1 MVSKLTT
8 SIRHMSQNPL
18 VRKTLRSRFET
29 VKLLGSG
36 GSGNTY
42 LLKGSKGNIYH
53 KYSLA
58 RKTLRNRFEII
69 KHLGSGGSGDT
80 YLAVDLDLPG
90 QPHCVVKHFHPKD
103 SNPAVLPIAKK
114 LFDREAEVLYQLG
127 NDHDQIPRLF
137 AHFNEDGD
145 FYLVQEFIDGHALT
159 QEIIPGQRLS
169 ENAVLNLLKDILEV
183 LAFVHQNNIIHRDI
197 KPQNLMRRHC
207 DQKIVLIDFGSIK
220 KIGALGA
227 GLTIAVGTPGYMPSE
242 QAKGKPK
249 LCSDIYA
256 VGMIGIQALTGL
268 IPEQLQ
274 EDPNSGEV
282 IWRDRAQVSDA
293 LANILDT
300 MVCDRHI
307 QRYQS
312 AEEALQALNSN
323 LALPQS
329 SKSDGI
335 NQNTDDTYLLS
346 YRNFILLLG
355 IGLGA
360 TTSLIVI
367 VLIYTFIHTG
377 ASSPNKP
384 TQLNNFREKLL
395 EPRFTNVNVNSL
407 IAKSAAERGGCKSKC
422 TIANTNKKQIESHD
436 SSQL

>member
-1 MVSKLTT
+1 
-8 SIRHMSQNPL
+8 MSQNPL

-29 VKLLGSG
+29 VKLTGSG
-36 GSGNTY
+36 KSGNTY
-42 LLKGSKGNIYH
+42 LLGGAIGNRYR
-53 KYSLA
+53 YSLA
-58 RKTLRNRFEII
+58 RKTLRNRFEIV

-103 SNPAVLPIAKK
+103 SNPAILPIAKK

-159 QEIIPGQRLS
+159 EEIIPGQRLN
-169 ENAVLNLLKDILEV
+169 ENTVLNLLKEILEV
-183 LAFVHQNNIIHRDI
+183 LDFVHQHDIIHRDI
-197 KPQNLMRRHC
+197 KPQNLMRRYC
-207 DQKIVLIDFGSIK
+207 DRKIVLIDFGSIK

-249 LCSDIYA
+249 LSSDIYA

-268 IPEQLQ
+268 IPEQLP
-274 EDPNSGEV
+274 EEPSTGEV

-300 MVCDRHI
+300 MVRDRYN

-312 AEEALQALNSN
+312 ATEALQALNSDRG
-323 LALPQS
+323 LSQS
-329 SKSDGI
+329 SPAGI
-335 NQNTDDTYLLS
+335 NQNADDSYLLT
-346 YRNFILLLG
+346 YKNFILLLG

-367 VLIYTFIHTG
+367 VLIYTFINTG
-377 ASSPNKP
+377 TSLPNQP
-384 TQLNNFREKLL
+384 TPLKSFLEKFVEFPLTNTNILL
-395 EPRFTNVNVNSL
+395 
-407 IAKSAAERGGCKSKC
+407 AKSAPNRRICQSNC
-422 TIANTNKKQIESHD
+422 TIIKTIK
-436 SSQL
+436 

>member
-1 MVSKLTT
+1 MVSKLII
-8 SIRHMSQNPL
+8 SIRQMSQNPL

-29 VKLLGSG
+29 VKLLGSR
-36 GSGNTY
+36 GSSNTY
-42 LLKGSKGNIYH
+42 LLAGARRNRHEKP
-53 KYSLA
+53 LT
-58 RKTLRNRFEII
+58 RKTLRNRFEIV

-80 YLAVDLDLPG
+80 YLALDLDLPG

-103 SNPAVLPIAKK
+103 SNPAILPIAKK

-137 AHFNEDGD
+137 AHFDEDGD

-197 KPQNLMRRHC
+197 KPQNLMRRHS

-227 GLTIAVGTPGYMPSE
+227 GLTISVGTPGYMPSE

-274 EDPNSGEV
+274 EDPNTGGV
-282 IWRDRAQVSDA
+282 IWRDLVEVSDA

-300 MVCDRHI
+300 MVSDRYN

-312 AEEALQALNSN
+312 ATEALQALNSD
-323 LALPQS
+323 LGLSES
-329 SKSDGI
+329 SESTGI
-335 NQNTDDTYLLS
+335 KLNTDDTYLLS
-346 YRNFILLLG
+346 YKNFILLLG

-367 VLIYTFIHTG
+367 VLIYMFINTG
-377 ASSPNKP
+377 KSSPNQP
-384 TQLNNFREKLL
+384 TQLNNFIERLV

-407 IAKSAAERGGCKSKC
+407 IPKSPEK
-422 TIANTNKKQIESHD
+422 
-436 SSQL
+436 

>member
-1 MVSKLTT
+1 
-8 SIRHMSQNPL
+8 MSQNPL

-29 VKLLGSG
+29 VKVMGSG
-36 GSGNTY
+36 ESGNTY
-42 LLKGSKGNIYH
+42 LVGGATRNRH
-53 KYSLA
+53 RYSLN
-58 RKTLRNRFEII
+58 RKTLRNRFEIV

-80 YLAVDLDLPG
+80 YLAIDLDLPG

-159 QEIIPGQRLS
+159 QEIVPGQRLN
-169 ENAVLNLLKDILEV
+169 ENTVVNLLKDILEV
-183 LAFVHQNNIIHRDI
+183 LAFVHQHDIIHRDI
-197 KPQNLMRRHC
+197 KPQNLMRRYC

-268 IPEQLQ
+268 IPEQLP
-274 EDPNSGEV
+274 EDPSTGEV
-282 IWRDRAQVSDA
+282 IWRDKAEVSDT

-300 MVCDRHI
+300 MVRDRYN

-312 AEEALQALNSN
+312 ATEALQALNSDV
-323 LALPQS
+323 ALSESSQS
-329 SKSDGI
+329 VDI
-335 NQNTDDTYLLS
+335 NHKADDTYLLT

-367 VLIYTFIHTG
+367 VLIYTFINTG
-377 ASSPNKP
+377 TSLQNQPTPLKSFLERFVEFPLANTSS
-384 TQLNNFREKLL
+384 LL
-395 EPRFTNVNVNSL
+395 
-407 IAKSAAERGGCKSKC
+407 AKSAPKRRICQSNC
-422 TIANTNKKQIESHD
+422 TIAKTTKEQI
-436 SSQL
+436 

>member
-1 MVSKLTT
+1 MVNKLTI

-18 VRKTLRSRFET
+18 VRKKLRSRFET
-29 VKLLGSG
+29 VKLLESG

-42 LLKGSKGNIYH
+42 LLSGARRKRH
-53 KYSLA
+53 QYSLA
-58 RKTLRNRFEII
+58 RKTLRNRFEIV

-80 YLAVDLDLPG
+80 YLAIDLDLPG

-103 SNPAVLPIAKK
+103 PNPAVVAIAKS

-127 NDHDQIPRLF
+127 NDHNQIPRLF
-137 AHFNEDGD
+137 AHFNENGD

-159 QEIIPGQRLS
+159 QEIVPGQRLS
-169 ENAVLNLLKDILEV
+169 ENVVLNLLKEILEV
-183 LAFVHQNNIIHRDI
+183 LSFVHENNIIHRDI
-197 KPQNLMRRHC
+197 KPQNLMRRYS

-227 GLTIAVGTPGYMPSE
+227 GLTISVGTPGYMPSE

-274 EDPNSGEV
+274 EDPNTGEV
-282 IWRDRAQVSDA
+282 LWRDQVEVSDA

-300 MVCDRHI
+300 MVSDRYN

-312 AEEALQALNSN
+312 ATEALQALNSEM
-323 LALPQS
+323 ALSEPSES
-329 SKSDGI
+329 SGI
-335 NQNTDDTYLLS
+335 KQNTDDTYLLS

-355 IGLGA
+355 IGLGV

-367 VLIYTFIHTG
+367 VLIYMFINTG
-377 ASSPNKP
+377 TSSPNQP
-384 TQLNNFREKLL
+384 TQLNNFIEKFV
-395 EPRFTNVNVNSL
+395 EPRFTNVDVNNL
-407 IAKSAAERGGCKSKC
+407 IRKSKL
-422 TIANTNKKQIESHD
+422 TE
-436 SSQL
+436 

>member
-1 MVSKLTT
+1 MVSKLKS

-18 VRKTLRSRFET
+18 IRKTLRSRFET
-29 VKLLGSG
+29 VKLMGSG

-42 LLKGSKGNIYH
+42 LLGGAISNRYR
-53 KYSLA
+53 YSFA
-58 RKTLRNRFEII
+58 RKTLRNRFEIV

-103 SNPAVLPIAKK
+103 SSPAVLPIAKK

-137 AHFNEDGD
+137 AHFDEDGD

-159 QEIIPGQRLS
+159 QEIVPGQRLS
-169 ENAVLNLLKDILEV
+169 ENAVCNLLKDILEV
-183 LAFVHQNNIIHRDI
+183 LDFVHQHNIIHRDI
-197 KPQNLMRRHC
+197 KPQNLMRRHS

-227 GLTIAVGTPGYMPSE
+227 GLTITVGTPGYMPSE

-274 EDPNSGEV
+274 EDPNTGEV
-282 IWRDRAQVSDA
+282 IWRDQAQVSDA

-300 MVCDRHI
+300 MVRDRYN

-312 AEEALQALNSN
+312 ATEALQALNS
-323 LALPQS
+323 ALVLSQS
-329 SKSDGI
+329 SQSAGI
-335 NQNTDDTYLLS
+335 NQNTDDSYLLT

-367 VLIYTFIHTG
+367 VLIYTFINTG
-377 ASSPNKP
+377 RSVPNQP
-384 TQLNNFREKLL
+384 TPLKSFLEKFVELPL
-395 EPRFTNVNVNSL
+395 TKRNSL
-407 IAKSAAERGGCKSKC
+407 VAKSAANREICQSNC
-422 TIANTNKKQIESHD
+422 TIEKTTK
-436 SSQL
+436 

>member
-1 MVSKLTT
+1 MVSKLTS

-18 VRKTLRSRFET
+18 VRKKLRSRFET
-29 VKLLGSG
+29 VKLLESG
-36 GSGNTY
+36 DSGNTY
-42 LLKGSKGNIYH
+42 LLAGARRNMH
-53 KYSLA
+53 QYSLT

-90 QPHCVVKHFHPKD
+90 QPHCVVKHFQPKD

-137 AHFNEDGD
+137 AHFDEDGD

-159 QEIIPGQRLS
+159 QEIVSGQRLS
-169 ENAVLNLLKDILEV
+169 ESVVLSLLKDILEV

-197 KPQNLMRRHC
+197 KPQNLMRRRS
-207 DQKIVLIDFGSIK
+207 DRKIVLIDFGSIK

-268 IPEQLQ
+268 IPEQIK
-274 EDPNSGEV
+274 EDPNTGEV
-282 IWRDRAQVSDA
+282 LWRDQVQVSDA

-300 MVCDRHI
+300 MVRDRYN

-312 AEEALQALNSN
+312 ATEALQALNSA
-323 LALPQS
+323 LLLPQS
-329 SKSDGI
+329 SESAGI
-335 NQNTDDTYLLS
+335 NQNSDDTYLLN
-346 YRNFILLLG
+346 YRNFVLLLG
-355 IGLGA
+355 IGLGEIGRA
-360 TTSLIVI
+360 HV
-367 VLIYTFIHTG
+367 
-377 ASSPNKP
+377 
-384 TQLNNFREKLL
+384 
-395 EPRFTNVNVNSL
+395 
-407 IAKSAAERGGCKSKC
+407 
-422 TIANTNKKQIESHD
+422 
-436 SSQL
+436 

>member
-1 MVSKLTT
+1 MVSKLTS

-18 VRKTLRSRFET
+18 VRKKLRSRFET
-29 VKLLGSG
+29 VKLLESG

-42 LLKGSKGNIYH
+42 LLAGARGNRDQ
-53 KYSLA
+53 YSLP

-90 QPHCVVKHFHPKD
+90 QPHCVVKHFQPKD

-137 AHFNEDGD
+137 AHFDEDGD

-159 QEIIPGQRLS
+159 QEIVSGQRLS
-169 ENAVLNLLKDILEV
+169 ENAVLSLLKDILEV

-197 KPQNLMRRHC
+197 KPQNLMRRHS

-268 IPEQLQ
+268 IPEQIK
-274 EDPNSGEV
+274 EDPNTGEV
-282 IWRDRAQVSDA
+282 LWRDQVQVSDA

-300 MVCDRHI
+300 MVRDRYN

-312 AEEALQALNSN
+312 ATEALQALNSA
-323 LALPQS
+323 LLLPQS
-329 SKSDGI
+329 SESAGI
-335 NQNTDDTYLLS
+335 NQNADDTYLLN
-346 YRNFILLLG
+346 YRNFLLLLG

-360 TTSLIVI
+360 TTSFIVLI
-367 VLIYTFIHTG
+367 LIYTFINTG
-377 ASSPNKP
+377 ASSPNQP
-384 TQLNNFREKLL
+384 TQLNNFIEKLV
-395 EPRFTNVNVNSL
+395 EQRFTNANVNSL
-407 IAKSAAERGGCKSKC
+407 IIKSAAKKGVCKNNCS
-422 TIANTNKKQIESHD
+422 IAKIIKKQIESHD
-436 SSQL
+436 SSPL

>member
-1 MVSKLTT
+1 
-8 SIRHMSQNPL
+8 MSQNPL

-29 VKLLGSG
+29 VKLHKSG
-36 GSGNTY
+36 GYGNTY
-42 LLKGSKGNIYH
+42 LLASARRNRHQY
-53 KYSLA
+53 YLA
-58 RKTLRNRFEII
+58 GKTLRNRFEIV

-90 QPHCVVKHFHPKD
+90 QPYCVVKHFHPKD
-103 SNPAVLPIAKK
+103 PNPAVLPIAKS

-127 NDHDQIPRLF
+127 NAHDQIPRLF

-159 QEIIPGQRLS
+159 QEIVSGQCLS
-169 ENAVLNLLKDILEV
+169 ENAVLNLLKDMLEV
-183 LAFVHQNNIIHRDI
+183 LAFVHQHNIIHRDI
-197 KPQNLMRRHC
+197 KPQNLMRRHS

-256 VGMIGIQALTGL
+256 VGMIAIQALTGL

-274 EDPNSGEV
+274 DDPNTGEV
-282 IWRDRAQVSDA
+282 IWRDKAQVSDG

-300 MVCDRHI
+300 MVRDRYN
-307 QRYQS
+307 QRYQT
-312 AEEALQALNSN
+312 AVEALQALNSD
-323 LALPQS
+323 LVLSQS
-329 SKSDGI
+329 SQSAGI
-335 NQNTDDTYLLS
+335 NQNTDDSYSLT

-360 TTSLIVI
+360 ITSLIVL
-367 VLIYTFIHTG
+367 VLIYTFINTG
-377 ASSPNKP
+377 TSPPKQP
-384 TQLNNFREKLL
+384 TQLNNFIEKFI
-395 EPRFTNVNVNSL
+395 ERRFTNVNLNSIAVKLAVNRGVYKSNSP
-407 IAKSAAERGGCKSKC
+407 IAK
-422 TIANTNKKQIESHD
+422 TTKK
-436 SSQL
+436 

>member
-1 MVSKLTT
+1 
-8 SIRHMSQNPL
+8 MSQNPL
-18 VRKTLRSRFET
+18 VRKTHRSRFET
-29 VKLLGSG
+29 VKLLRSR

-42 LLKGSKGNIYH
+42 LLAGAIRNKEQS
-53 KYSLA
+53 SLVT
-58 RKTLRNRFEII
+58 KTLRNRFEIV

-80 YLAVDLDLPG
+80 YLAVDRDLPG

-127 NDHDQIPRLF
+127 NDHNQIPRLF

-145 FYLVQEFIDGHALT
+145 FYLVQEFIDGDALT
-159 QEIIPGQRLS
+159 QEIVLGQRLS

-183 LAFVHQNNIIHRDI
+183 LAFVHQHNIIHRDI
-197 KPQNLMRRHC
+197 KPQNLMRRHS

-220 KIGALGA
+220 RIGALGG

-274 EDPNSGEV
+274 EDPNTGEV
-282 IWRDRAQVSDA
+282 IWRDQARVSDA
-293 LANILDT
+293 LANVLDT
-300 MVCDRHI
+300 MVRDRFS

-312 AEEALQALNSN
+312 ATEALQALNSV
-323 LALPQS
+323 LALSQS
-329 SKSDGI
+329 SQSAAI
-335 NQNTDDTYLLS
+335 NQNTDDSYLLT
-346 YRNFILLLG
+346 YKNFILLLG
-355 IGLGA
+355 IGLG
-360 TTSLIVI
+360 TITSFIVI
-367 VLIYTFIHTG
+367 VLIYTFINTG
-377 ASSPNKP
+377 RSPSNQP
-384 TQLNNFREKLL
+384 TQLNNFLDKLV
-395 EPRFTNVNVNSL
+395 EPRFTNVNVNSRV
-407 IAKSAAERGGCKSKC
+407 AKLAANRGVDQSNS
-422 TIANTNKKQIESHD
+422 TITKTTKKKIESHYMRKN
-436 SSQL
+436 

>member
-1 MVSKLTT
+1 
-8 SIRHMSQNPL
+8 MSQNPL
-18 VRKTLRSRFET
+18 IRKTLRSRFET
-29 VKLLGSG
+29 VKLMGSG

-42 LLKGSKGNIYH
+42 LLGGAISNRYR
-53 KYSLA
+53 YSFA
-58 RKTLRNRFEII
+58 RKTLRNRFEIV

-103 SNPAVLPIAKK
+103 SSPAVLPIAKK

-137 AHFNEDGD
+137 AHFDEDGD

-159 QEIIPGQRLS
+159 QEIVPGQCLN

-183 LAFVHQNNIIHRDI
+183 LAFVHQHNIIHRDI
-197 KPQNLMRRHC
+197 KPQNLMRRYS

-268 IPEQLQ
+268 IPEQLP
-274 EDPNSGEV
+274 EDPNTGEV
-282 IWRDRAQVSDA
+282 IWRDQAQVSDA

-300 MVCDRHI
+300 MVRDRYN

-312 AEEALQALNSN
+312 ATEALQALNS
-323 LALPQS
+323 ALVLSQS
-329 SKSDGI
+329 SQSAGI
-335 NQNTDDTYLLS
+335 NQNTDDSYLLT

-367 VLIYTFIHTG
+367 VLIYTFINTG
-377 ASSPNKP
+377 RSVPNQP
-384 TQLNNFREKLL
+384 TPLKSFLEKFVELPL
-395 EPRFTNVNVNSL
+395 TKRNSL
-407 IAKSAAERGGCKSKC
+407 VAKSAANREICQSNC
-422 TIANTNKKQIESHD
+422 TIEKTTK
-436 SSQL
+436 

>member
-1 MVSKLTT
+1 
-8 SIRHMSQNPL
+8 MSQNPL

-29 VKLLGSG
+29 VKLMGSG
-36 GSGNTY
+36 VSGSTY
-42 LLKGSKGNIYH
+42 LLGGATRNRY
-53 KYSLA
+53 KYSIA
-58 RKTLRNRFEII
+58 KKILRNRFEIV

-114 LFDREAEVLYQLG
+114 LFAREAEVLYQLG
-127 NDHDQIPRLF
+127 NNHDQIPRLF
-137 AHFNEDGD
+137 AHFDEDGD

-169 ENAVLNLLKDILEV
+169 ENAVLSLLKDILEV
-183 LAFVHQNNIIHRDI
+183 LAFVHEHNIIHRDI
-197 KPQNLMRRHC
+197 KPQNLMRRYS

-256 VGMIGIQALTGL
+256 VGMIAIQALTGL
-268 IPEQLQ
+268 IPEQLP
-274 EDPNSGEV
+274 EDPNTGEV
-282 IWRDRAQVSDA
+282 IWRDKVQVSEA

-300 MVCDRHI
+300 MICDRYN

-312 AEEALQALNSN
+312 ATEALQALNS
-323 LALPQS
+323 ALLSSQS
-329 SKSDGI
+329 LQSAGI
-335 NQNTDDTYLLS
+335 NQNADDSYWLT

-360 TTSLIVI
+360 ATSLIVI

-377 ASSPNKP
+377 TSLPNQP
-384 TQLNNFREKLL
+384 TQLKRFLEKFVELPLNN
-395 EPRFTNVNVNSL
+395 TNIL
-407 IAKSAAERGGCKSKC
+407 IDKSAANRGVCQNNC
-422 TIANTNKKQIESHD
+422 TIAKTEKEQI
-436 SSQL
+436 

>member
-1 MVSKLTT
+1 MVSKLTS
-8 SIRHMSQNPL
+8 SIRQMSQNPL

-29 VKLLGSG
+29 VKLLRSG

-42 LLKGSKGNIYH
+42 LLGDATRNRH
-53 KYSLA
+53 QYSIA
-58 RKTLRNRFEII
+58 RKTLRNRFEIV

-90 QPHCVVKHFHPKD
+90 RPHCVVKHFQPKD
-103 SNPAVLPIAKK
+103 PNPAVLPIAKK

-169 ENAVLNLLKDILEV
+169 ENAVVNLLKEILEV
-183 LAFVHQNNIIHRDI
+183 LAFVHQHNIIHRDI
-197 KPQNLMRRHC
+197 KPQNLMRRYSDH
-207 DQKIVLIDFGSIK
+207 KIVLIDFGSIK

-268 IPEQLQ
+268 IPEQLP
-274 EDPNSGEV
+274 EDPSTGEV
-282 IWRDRAQVSDA
+282 IWRDQAQVSDA

-300 MVCDRHI
+300 MISDRYN

-312 AEEALQALNSN
+312 ATEALQAFNSD
-323 LALPQS
+323 LAFSQS
-329 SKSDGI
+329 SQSANI
-335 NQNTDDTYLLS
+335 NQNADESYFITYK
-346 YRNFILLLG
+346 NFILLLG

-360 TTSLIVI
+360 TTSLIVM
-367 VLIYTFIHTG
+367 VLIYTFINTG
-377 ASSPNKP
+377 TSRPNQP
-384 TQLNNFREKLL
+384 TQLKRFIEKFVELPL
-395 EPRFTNVNVNSL
+395 INPNS
-407 IAKSAAERGGCKSKC
+407 IVTKSADYKG
-422 TIANTNKKQIESHD
+422 I
-436 SSQL
+436 

>member
-1 MVSKLTT
+1 MVSKLRS

-29 VKLLGSG
+29 VKVIGSG
-36 GSGNTY
+36 ESGNTY
-42 LLKGSKGNIYH
+42 LVGGATRNRHRSSFN
-53 KYSLA
+53 
-58 RKTLRNRFEII
+58 RKTLRNRFEIV
-69 KHLGSGGSGDT
+69 KQLGSGGSGDT
-80 YLAVDLDLPG
+80 YLAIDLDLPG

-127 NDHDQIPRLF
+127 NNHEQIPRLF

-145 FYLVQEFIDGHALT
+145 FYLVQEYIDGHALT
-159 QEIIPGQRLS
+159 QEIVPGQRLN
-169 ENAVLNLLKDILEV
+169 ENTVVNLLKDILEV
-183 LAFVHQNNIIHRDI
+183 LAFVHQHDIIHRDI
-197 KPQNLMRRHC
+197 KPQNLMRRYS
-207 DQKIVLIDFGSIK
+207 DRKIVLIDFGSIK

-268 IPEQLQ
+268 MPEQLP
-274 EDPNSGEV
+274 EDPTTGEV
-282 IWRDRAQVSDA
+282 IWRDKAEVSDA

-300 MVCDRHI
+300 MVRDRYN

-312 AEEALQALNSN
+312 ATEALQALNSDV
-323 LALPQS
+323 ALLQS
-329 SKSDGI
+329 SQSPDI
-335 NQNTDDTYLLS
+335 NYKADDTNLLT

-367 VLIYTFIHTG
+367 VLIYTFINTG
-377 ASSPNKP
+377 TSLPNQPTPLKSFIERLSS
-384 TQLNNFREKLL
+384 RY
-395 EPRFTNVNVNSL
+395 
-407 IAKSAAERGGCKSKC
+407 
-422 TIANTNKKQIESHD
+422 
-436 SSQL
+436 

>member
-1 MVSKLTT
+1 
-8 SIRHMSQNPL
+8 MSQNPL
-18 VRKTLRSRFET
+18 VRKKLRSRFET
-29 VKLLGSG
+29 VKLLQSG

-42 LLKGSKGNIYH
+42 LLSGTRRKKHQS
-53 KYSLA
+53 SLA
-58 RKTLRNRFEII
+58 RKTLRNRFEIV

-90 QPHCVVKHFHPKD
+90 QPHCVVKHFQPKD
-103 SNPAVLPIAKK
+103 TNPAVLPIAKS

-127 NDHDQIPRLF
+127 NEHDQIPRLF

-159 QEIIPGQRLS
+159 QEIVPGQRLS
-169 ENAVLNLLKDILEV
+169 ENLVLNLLKDILEV
-183 LAFVHQNNIIHRDI
+183 LSFVHQNNIIHRDI
-197 KPQNLMRRHC
+197 KPQNLMRRHS

-227 GLTIAVGTPGYMPSE
+227 GLTISVGTPGYMPSE
-242 QAKGKPK
+242 QAKGKPR

-274 EDPNSGEV
+274 EDPNTGEV
-282 IWRDRAQVSDA
+282 IWRDKVQVSDV

-300 MVCDRHI
+300 MVCDRYS

-312 AEEALQALNSN
+312 AAEALQALNCD
-323 LALPQS
+323 LALSESSQS
-329 SKSDGI
+329 TGI
-335 NQNTDDTYLLS
+335 NQNTDDSYFLS
-346 YRNFILLLG
+346 YKNFILLLG

-360 TTSLIVI
+360 MTSFI
-367 VLIYTFIHTG
+367 VLVLMYTFINTG
-377 ASSPNKP
+377 TSPPNQP
-384 TQLNNFREKLL
+384 NQLNNFREKLL
-395 EPRFTNVNVNSL
+395 EPRFTNIKVNRQVAKLVANRGVYKSNS
-407 IAKSAAERGGCKSKC
+407 
-422 TIANTNKKQIESHD
+422 TITKTTKNEIEP
-436 SSQL
+436 

>member
-1 MVSKLTT
+1 MVSKLTS
-8 SIRHMSQNPL
+8 SIRHMSHNPL

-29 VKLLGSG
+29 VKLQRSG
-36 GSGNTY
+36 EFGNTY
-42 LLKGSKGNIYH
+42 LFGSAIKNRPRN
-53 KYSLA
+53 SLA

-69 KHLGSGGSGDT
+69 KQLGSGGSGDT
-80 YLAVDLDLPG
+80 YLAIDLDLPG

-103 SNPAVLPIAKK
+103 SNPAVIPIAKK

-137 AHFNEDGD
+137 AHFHEDGD

-159 QEIIPGQRLS
+159 QEIIPNQQLS
-169 ENAVLNLLKDILEV
+169 ENIVLNLLKDILEV
-183 LAFVHQNNIIHRDI
+183 LVFVHQNNIIHRDI
-197 KPQNLMRRHC
+197 KPQNLMRRYS

-227 GLTIAVGTPGYMPSE
+227 GLTISVGTPGYMPSE

-268 IPEQLQ
+268 MPEQLQ
-274 EDPNSGEV
+274 EDPDTGEV
-282 IWRDRAQVSDA
+282 IWRDQAQVSDA

-300 MVCDRHI
+300 MVCDRYN

-312 AEEALQALNSN
+312 ATEALEAVNSV
-323 LALPQS
+323 LALLQS
-329 SKSDGI
+329 SNADGS
-335 NQNTDDTYLLS
+335 YLLS

-360 TTSLIVI
+360 TTSLIVL
-367 VLIYTFIHTG
+367 VLIYTFINTG
-377 ASSPNKP
+377 TSFPNQP
-384 TQLNNFREKLL
+384 TQLK
-395 EPRFTNVNVNSL
+395 RFLDKFVESRLTNVNSL
-407 IAKSAAERGGCKSKC
+407 VVKSAANREICKFNIHHLS
-422 TIANTNKKQIESHD
+422 
-436 SSQL
+436 

>member
-1 MVSKLTT
+1 MVSKFTS

-18 VRKTLRSRFET
+18 VRKKLRSRFET
-29 VKLLGSG
+29 VKLLESG

-42 LLKGSKGNIYH
+42 LLSGTRRKKH
-53 KYSLA
+53 QYSLA
-58 RKTLRNRFEII
+58 RKTLRNRFEIV

-80 YLAVDLDLPG
+80 YLALDLDLPG

-103 SNPAVLPIAKK
+103 TNPAILPIAKS

-159 QEIIPGQRLS
+159 QEIVPGQPLS
-169 ENAVLNLLKDILEV
+169 ENVVLNLLKDILEV
-183 LAFVHQNNIIHRDI
+183 LSFVHQNNIIHRDI
-197 KPQNLMRRHC
+197 KPQNLMRRHS

-227 GLTIAVGTPGYMPSE
+227 GLTISVGTPGYMPSE

-274 EDPNSGEV
+274 EDPNTGEL
-282 IWRDRAQVSDA
+282 IWRDKVQVSDA
-293 LANILDT
+293 LANILNT
-300 MVCDRHI
+300 MVCDRYN

-312 AEEALQALNSN
+312 AAEALQALNCD
-323 LALPQS
+323 LALSESSQS
-329 SKSDGI
+329 AGI
-335 NQNTDDTYLLS
+335 NQDTNDSYFLS
-346 YRNFILLLG
+346 YKNFILLLG

-360 TTSLIVI
+360 MTSFIAL
-367 VLIYTFIHTG
+367 VLMYTFINTG
-377 ASSPNKP
+377 TSPPNQP

-395 EPRFTNVNVNSL
+395 EPRFTNIKVNRQV
-407 IAKSAAERGGCKSKC
+407 AKSVANRGVYKSNS
-422 TIANTNKKQIESHD
+422 TITKTTK
-436 SSQL
+436 

>member
-1 MVSKLTT
+1 
-8 SIRHMSQNPL
+8 MSQNPL

-29 VKLLGSG
+29 VKLMGSG
-36 GSGNTY
+36 GYGNTY
-42 LLKGSKGNIYH
+42 LLGGGIRNRH
-53 KYSLA
+53 RYSLA
-58 RKTLRNRFEII
+58 RKTLRNRFEIV

-80 YLAVDLDLPG
+80 YLAIDLDLPG

-137 AHFNEDGD
+137 AHFDEDGD

-169 ENAVLNLLKDILEV
+169 ENTVLNLLKNILEV
-183 LAFVHQNNIIHRDI
+183 LAFVHQHNIIHRDI
-197 KPQNLMRRHC
+197 KPQNLMRRYS

-268 IPEQLQ
+268 IPEQLP
-274 EDPNSGEV
+274 EDPNTGEV
-282 IWRDRAQVSDA
+282 IWRDKAEVSDA

-300 MVCDRHI
+300 MVRDRYN

-312 AEEALQALNSN
+312 AIEALQALNSDV
-323 LALPQS
+323 ALSHYSQS
-329 SKSDGI
+329 ADI
-335 NQNTDDTYLLS
+335 NHKADDTYLLT

-367 VLIYTFIHTG
+367 VLIYTFINTG
-377 ASSPNKP
+377 TSLPNQP
-384 TQLNNFREKLL
+384 TPLKSFLEKFVEFPL
-395 EPRFTNVNVNSL
+395 TNRNSQVV
-407 IAKSAAERGGCKSKC
+407 KSAANRGVFQNNF
-422 TIANTNKKQIESHD
+422 TIAKTTK
-436 SSQL
+436 

>member
-1 MVSKLTT
+1 MVSKLKS

-18 VRKTLRSRFET
+18 IRKTLRSRFET
-29 VKLLGSG
+29 VKLMGSG

-42 LLKGSKGNIYH
+42 LLGGAISNRYR
-53 KYSLA
+53 YSFA
-58 RKTLRNRFEII
+58 RKTLRNRFEIV

-103 SNPAVLPIAKK
+103 SSPAVLPIAKK

-137 AHFNEDGD
+137 AHFDEDGD

-159 QEIIPGQRLS
+159 QEIVPGQCLN

-183 LAFVHQNNIIHRDI
+183 LAFVHQHNIIHRDI
-197 KPQNLMRRHC
+197 KPQNLMRRYS

-268 IPEQLQ
+268 IPEQLP
-274 EDPNSGEV
+274 EDPNTGEV
-282 IWRDRAQVSDA
+282 IWRDQAQVSDA

-300 MVCDRHI
+300 MVRDRYN

-312 AEEALQALNSN
+312 ATEALQALNS
-323 LALPQS
+323 ALVLSQS
-329 SKSDGI
+329 SQSAGI
-335 NQNTDDTYLLS
+335 NQNTDDSYLLT

-367 VLIYTFIHTG
+367 VLIYTFINTG
-377 ASSPNKP
+377 RSVPNQP
-384 TQLNNFREKLL
+384 TPLKSFLEKFVELPL
-395 EPRFTNVNVNSL
+395 TKRNSL
-407 IAKSAAERGGCKSKC
+407 VAKSAANREICQSNC
-422 TIANTNKKQIESHD
+422 TIEKTTK
-436 SSQL
+436 